1 MELEESV
8 ALIKSKFNKTQLGD
22 FDVIKELD
30 EIKLAS
36 MGLNDT
42 EGYQIF
48 TPEFI
53 VKDMVKCIGEDEVF
67 DIEKTVLEPTSG
79 DGAFTVYILYKRF
92 SKIFA
97 EDKENFVIKSLKA
110 LSTIYSI
117 EMDKG
122 LIVKQR
128 NNIFTCAKQ
137 FIANNKINVEDS
149 YFDLVKCIIVT
160 NFMWAMFNVDNLI
173 NEFSLFSPEIAYKMP
188 DAKKGNF
195 KSLDM
200 PVWSINDSID
210 VHYEGVDL
218 W

>member
-188 DAKKGNF
+188 DTKKGNF

>member
-79 DGAFTVYILYKRF
+79 DGAFTVYILYKRL

-195 KSLDM
+195 KSLDI

>member
-22 FDVIKELD
+22 FDVIEELD

-53 VKDMVKCIGEDEVF
+53 VKDMVRCIGEDEVF
-67 DIEKTVLEPTSG
+67 DIEKIVLEPTSG
-79 DGAFTVYILYKRF
+79 DGAFTVYILYKRL

-128 NNIFTCAKQ
+128 NNIFTCVKQ
-137 FIANNKINVEDS
+137 FIVNNKINVEDS

-188 DAKKGNF
+188 DAEKDNF

-210 VHYEGVDL
+210 VHYEGVEL

>member
-1 MELEESV
+1 MELQESA
-8 ALIKSKFNKTQLGD
+8 ALIKSKFNKTQLTD
-22 FDVIKELD
+22 FDAIKELD

-36 MGLNDT
+36 MGSNDT

-53 VKDMVKCIGEDEVF
+53 VRDMVKSIGEDAVF

-79 DGAFTVYILYKRF
+79 DGAFTVYILYKRL
-92 SKIFA
+92 SKIFN
-97 EDKENFVIKSLKA
+97 EDKENFLVKSLKA

-117 EMDKG
+117 EMDKE

-137 FIANNKINVEDS
+137 FILNNKIDVEDS
-149 YFDLVKCIIVT
+149 YFELVKCIIVT
-160 NFMWAMFNVDNLI
+160 NFMWAMFNADNLI

-188 DAKKGNF
+188 EAEKGNL
-195 KSLDM
+195 KPLDM

>member
-53 VKDMVKCIGEDEVF
+53 VKDMVRCIGEDEVF

-79 DGAFTVYILYKRF
+79 DGAFTVYILYKRL

-188 DAKKGNF
+188 DAEKDNF

>member
-1 MELEESV
+1 MELEKSV
-8 ALIKSKFNKTQLGD
+8 ALIKGKFNKTQLGD
-22 FDVIKELD
+22 YDVIEELD

-79 DGAFTVYILYKRF
+79 DGAFTVYILYKRL

-195 KSLDM
+195 KSLDI